1 MSEFSAS
8 NWVRTSDVLT
18 KTDYESVAFDHS
30 ATDASLKIG
39 VGGIRTHVQFKFL
52 NNFVT
57 DLLETIFKDVFNL
70 TFRALYSFTYNFKD
84 KVIDN
89 KN

>member
-52 NNFVT
+52 SNFVT
-57 DLLETIFKDVFNL
+57 DLFKNDIPRCSSL
-70 TFRALYSFTYNFKD
+70 T
-84 KVIDN
+84 
-89 KN
+89 